1 MNLTDD
7 ELIIE
12 VLDRAM
18 KSELFCIRMINT
30 CKDFI
35 RQLDEENN

>member
-1 MNLTDD
+1 MKLTDD

-18 KSELFCIRMINT
+18 KSDLFCARMIIA

-35 RQLDEENN
+35 RQLDEEKN

>member
-7 ELIIE
+7 ELIME

-18 KSELFCIRMINT
+18 KSDLFRVRMVSA

-35 RQLDEENN
+35 RNLEEENN